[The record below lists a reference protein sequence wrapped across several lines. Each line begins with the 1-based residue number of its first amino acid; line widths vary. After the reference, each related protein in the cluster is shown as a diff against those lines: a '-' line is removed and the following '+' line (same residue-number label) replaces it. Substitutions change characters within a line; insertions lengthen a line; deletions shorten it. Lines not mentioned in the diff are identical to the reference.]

1 MPMPQRSY
9 AQLACIIMF
18 PPFLQVN
25 PWYSST
31 YVFSNDFPALLD
43 DCPDPPTTA
52 EHPLMKVA
60 PAKGAW

>member
-1 MPMPQRSY
+1 MPVPQKPY
-9 AQLACIIMF
+9 AHPAYVS
-18 PPFLQVN
+18 PFLQVN

-31 YVFSNDFPALLD
+31 YVFANDFPALLD